1 MTALDTAGSTLFKLT
16 WRRRRTPL
24 GRSYLERA
32 VSVGQT
38 SGSGFTSWP
47 TPDTGMNVS
56 DGTFEERRVK
66 AAANHG
72 NNGFGLTTA
81 QAATLA
87 SWATPRTEDAESSGM
102 RVARGVADTLT
113 AQSSLAG
120 WSTPNQRDYK
130 SASASPEF
138 LEIQQAETR
147 GHNLSVEATL
157 AGWSTPTCPAPHDS
171 EQTVGK
177 ARPRDGYGQDIA
189 IQASLAG
196 WPTPMAG
203 NPGTESYNEAGN
215 TDSSRK
221 TVELADWTTPQAHD
235 ATGRS
240 KTQKEIHGTKH
251 GCACLVRD
259 SDLAGWPTPTRED
272 AKRDDWTDN
281 ALIEATKNGQAPP
294 QSSQRLRSF
303 VQLAGPA
310 RLKASGEIVTGFT
323 ADPSEGIPMDAGGQL
338 RAGHSRWLMAIPA
351 AWDGFACT
359 AMQSMSK
366 SPRRGSKRT
375 PKA

>member
-16 WRRRRTPL
+16 WKRRRTPL

-47 TPDTGMNVS
+47 TPTANPANGEPEAFLERKRKAMRNGSQSMGVCLS
-56 DGTFEERRVK
+56 DINMVAK
-66 AAANHG
+66 
-72 NNGFGLTTA
+72 
-81 QAATLA
+81 LA

-102 RVARGVADTLT
+102 RVSRGVADTLT
-113 AQSSLAG
+113 AQSS
-120 WSTPNQRDYK
+120 
-130 SASASPEF
+130 
-138 LEIQQAETR
+138 
-147 GHNLSVEATL
+147 L

-203 NPGTESYNEAGN
+203 NPGTERYNEAGN

-221 TVELADWTTPQAHD
+221 TV
-235 ATGRS
+235 
-240 KTQKEIHGTKH
+240 
-251 GCACLVRD
+251 
-259 SDLAGWPTPTRED
+259 DLAGWPTPTTED
-272 AKRDDWTDN
+272 AKRDDWTDR
-281 ALIEATKNGQAPP
+281 ALIEATAAGIAPP

-303 VQLAGPA
+303 AQLAGPA

-323 ADPSEGIPMDAGGQL
+323 ADPNEGIPMDAGGQL

-351 AWDGFACT
+351 AWDGFAST
-359 AMQSMSK
+359 AMQSISK
-366 SPRRGSKRT
+366 LRRRGSKRT
-375 PKA
+375 SKA